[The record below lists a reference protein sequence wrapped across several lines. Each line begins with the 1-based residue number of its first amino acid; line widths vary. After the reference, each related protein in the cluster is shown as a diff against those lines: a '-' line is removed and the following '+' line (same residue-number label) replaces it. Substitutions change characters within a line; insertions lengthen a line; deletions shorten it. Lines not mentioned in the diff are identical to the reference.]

1 MAENTEF
8 RPHSPWPAVW
18 KGLVGGAVAGAALA
32 LGMPRPY
39 VAEVGLLFPTL
50 NSTVLKK
57 VTASLKLDASSV
69 DWNKTG
75 PTSDAQMVQ
84 AARVILQSRAALE
97 SSFRQSKTKPAPTF
111 KLLQGEPTEYFRR
124 HNLDIEPADGTSLVV
139 RVRYPRAEGARALCQ
154 GLLDYYTTF
163 VHEHR
168 LTNTGR
174 TRQQLEEKL
183 VRVDKRLTALEK
195 KLLLSAENRFRP
207 LPDSKLPADARVMRD
222 LWKQRILEG
231 GTSGRVL
238 DEMRKIRKDAEAD
251 TGVESPAD
259 IGTDWRSR
267 WGSTSLED
275 TAAREGSLPRT
286 SRQADLPSRLELER
300 VYEETLLLYNS
311 GLLQYDFLSMWESLE
326 NFDFEISDPISVHQE
341 TAGERLAL
349 WTLIGGLAGC
359 LLGLLLGLLL
369 GRRAPKRV
377 NSGE

>member
-1 MAENTEF
+1 MLQISESRRNHPLQAG
-8 RPHSPWPAVW
+8 W
-18 KGLVGGAVAGAALA
+18 KGLIGGALASAVLALA
-32 LGMPRPY
+32 VPRPY

-57 VTASLKLDASSV
+57 VTTSLKLDASAV

-75 PTSDAQMVQ
+75 PTSDTQMVQ
-84 AARVILQSRAALE
+84 AARVILQSRAALDSSVRE
-97 SSFRQSKTKPAPTF
+97 SKVKPAPTI
-111 KLLQGEPTEYFRR
+111 KLLQGEPIDYFRR
-124 HNLDIEPADGTSLVV
+124 HNVEVEPADGSSLVI
-139 RVRYPRAEGARALCQ
+139 RVRYSRAEGARAICQ

-168 LTNTGR
+168 LTNTAR

-207 LPDSKLPADARVMRD
+207 LPDSKLPADARVVRD

-251 TGVESPAD
+251 TGSEGLPD

-326 NFDFEISDPISVHQE
+326 NFDFEISDPISVHQQA
-341 TAGERLAL
+341 AGDRLL
-349 WTLIGGLAGC
+349 PWTLIGAGA
-359 LLGLLLGLLL
+359 GFLLGLLL
-369 GRRAPKRV
+369 GRRAPGALP
-377 NSGE
+377 NHQNLS